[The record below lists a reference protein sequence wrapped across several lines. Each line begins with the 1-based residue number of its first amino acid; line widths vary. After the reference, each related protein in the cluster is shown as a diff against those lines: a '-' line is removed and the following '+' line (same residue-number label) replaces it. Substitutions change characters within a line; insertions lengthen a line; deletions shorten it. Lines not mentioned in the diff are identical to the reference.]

1 MDFLGH
7 LRKAVEKRRD
17 LVGSK
22 GCTAFRLV
30 NGEGDGIDG
39 LTVDIYGEY
48 LLAQC
53 FSGSPGTGAA
63 RLAESLGKLAD
74 SLPVT
79 VLGVLLKDRGRRPAA
94 AKDIASLSRSI
105 LVHGQMPPEE
115 HIVEQ
120 NGVKVAVDLVEGQN
134 TGLFLDMREVRDGL
148 APLYGGVESL
158 LNLFCYTAVF
168 SAHAILNGARSAV
181 NVDLS
186 KAVLGRARVNYSIN
200 GIGPD
205 DRDFIREDAL
215 KWMRR
220 AEKQGR
226 RFSMVIFDPPTFSR
240 NKKRTFSARK
250 DYAAFCALL
259 SGPAGGGYV
268 LTSVNAA
275 GVTENDY
282 RSFHP
287 ARWELEF
294 LRHESEDF
302 PFRRRP
308 YLKVGLWR
316 VK

>member
-1 MDFLGH
+1 MDYLGH

-17 LVGSK
+17 LFALK

-30 NGEGDGIDG
+30 NGEGDGLDG

-53 FSGSPGTGAA
+53 FSGSPGADAARPTEALA
-63 RLAESLGKLAD
+63 RLAD
-74 SLPVT
+74 FLPLT
-79 VLGVLLKDRGRRPAA
+79 VLGVLLKDRGRRHPG
-94 AKDIASLSRSI
+94 AKDIASFSESVL
-105 LVHGQMPPEE
+105 LYGEMPPEDY
-115 HIVEQ
+115 IVEQ
-120 NGVKVAVDLVEGQN
+120 NGVRVAVDLVKGQN
-134 TGLFLDMREVRDGL
+134 TGLFLDMREVRGRL
-148 APLYGGVESL
+148 AGLYGGVDSL

-168 SAHAILNGARSAV
+168 SVHAILNGARSAV

-186 KAVLGRARVNYSIN
+186 KAVLGRARANYSIN
-200 GIGPD
+200 GIEPD
-205 DRDFIREDAL
+205 DRDFIREDAQ
-215 KWMRR
+215 KWVKR
-220 AEKQGR
+220 AEKKGG
-226 RFSMVIFDPPTFSR
+226 RFSMVIFDPPTFAR
-240 NKKRTFSARK
+240 NKKKSFSARK

-259 SGPAGGGYV
+259 SGLAGGGYV

-287 ARWELEF
+287 ASWELEF
-294 LRHESEDF
+294 LSHESADF

-308 YLKVGLWR
+308 YLKAGLWR